1 MTRDEISLGF
11 RMVAMG
17 RPNQEAAEKLID
29 ALAVLLASPEER
41 LASVVQ
47 DAPADPSPESADEAP
62 PVATPAAEAPRTE
75 PAKRGRPRKDAQ

>member
-1 MTRDEISLGF
+1 MTRDEIALGF

-29 ALAVLLASPEER
+29 ALAVLMASPEER
-41 LASVVQ
+41 LATVVQ
-47 DAPADPSPESADEAP
+47 DAPADPVEAMP
-62 PVATPAAEAPRTE
+62 LE